1 MITLAPKAPDYV
13 ERAKFLSILTFT
25 LIAIFI
31 GLLYIY
37 DYLMKK
43 IMRSNH
49 SSEIKDQEL
58 MLRLKINRSYIEQVM
73 KIGSSRV
80 FWNNIKKTY
89 RKQGFLFIQTKGN
102 RCIIIPERV
111 FKNEEETEKL
121 YNFVKEQI
129 AKNTI
134 E

>member
-1 MITLAPKAPDYV
+1 
-13 ERAKFLSILTFT
+13 
-25 LIAIFI
+25 
-31 GLLYIY
+31 
-37 DYLMKK
+37 
-43 IMRSNH
+43 MRSNH

-89 RKQGFLFIQTKGN
+89 RKQGFLFIQTKEN

-121 YNFVKEQI
+121 YNFVKEKI
-129 AKNTI
+129 AQNTM

>member
-1 MITLAPKAPDYV
+1 
-13 ERAKFLSILTFT
+13 
-25 LIAIFI
+25 
-31 GLLYIY
+31 
-37 DYLMKK
+37 
-43 IMRSNH
+43 
-49 SSEIKDQEL
+49 SSK
-58 MLRLKINRSYIEQVM
+58 
-73 KIGSSRV
+73 V

-89 RKQGFLFIQTKGN
+89 REKGFLFIQTKEN

-111 FKNEEETEKL
+111 FKNGEETEKL

>member
-1 MITLAPKAPDYV
+1 FCLITLAPKAPDYV

-73 KIGSSRV
+73 KIGS
-80 FWNNIKKTY
+80 
-89 RKQGFLFIQTKGN
+89 
-102 RCIIIPERV
+102 
-111 FKNEEETEKL
+111 
-121 YNFVKEQI
+121 
-129 AKNTI
+129 
-134 E
+134 